1 MSKITLCADI
11 GGTHITCRLFDLDT
25 LTFTHSP
32 AVTKEV
38 NCHGTADQILNS
50 WAEALTKASAPTT
63 VNQLHGIG
71 FAMPGPFDYPKGIGL
86 FRGVNK
92 FEALNGVNIREALA
106 RRMNLPD
113 DFRIRFLNDATCF
126 AIGESLTGAA
136 KIHQRLLAIT
146 LGTGFGTT
154 FIDNH
159 RPVAGVHGIP
169 DDGFLYHVPVGDGIA
184 DDWFSTRW
192 FLSRYEAATGNKAQ
206 GVKELAAK
214 AINDPLVAAL
224 FDEFGRNLGRFLAP
238 RLSQFHADA
247 LVIGGS
253 ISGAHHLF
261 GNALDTALQQD
272 GWPEPVYI
280 SAMHQQSALS
290 GSASLCDDKLYHSIT
305 SNLPA

>member
-25 LTFTHSP
+25 LSFADNAPVVRT
-32 AVTKEV
+32 V
-38 NCHGTADQILNS
+38 NCHGPADQILNA
-50 WAEALTKASAPTT
+50 WAAAITEAAGNKP
-63 VNQLHGIG
+63 VDQLHGLG
-71 FAMPGPFDYPKGIGL
+71 FAMPGPFDYPNGIGL
-86 FRGVNK
+86 FSGVEK
-92 FEALNGVNIREALA
+92 FDALNGVNIKKALA
-106 RRMNLPD
+106 TRLKLPD

-169 DDGFLYHVPVGDGIA
+169 DDGFLYHVPVGHGIA

-214 AINDPLVAAL
+214 AINDPLVATL

-253 ISGAHHLF
+253 ISGAHPLF

-272 GWPEPVYI
+272 G
-280 SAMHQQSALS
+280 
-290 GSASLCDDKLYHSIT
+290 
-305 SNLPA
+305 